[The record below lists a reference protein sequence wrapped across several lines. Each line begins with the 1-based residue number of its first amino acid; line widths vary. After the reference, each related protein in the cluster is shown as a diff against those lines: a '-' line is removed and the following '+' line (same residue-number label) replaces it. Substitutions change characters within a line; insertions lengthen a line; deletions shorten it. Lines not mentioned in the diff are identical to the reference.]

1 MLLLYILFE
10 FVYYLYYKVFIYG
23 VLNKTCYRT
32 IRGIVSKDI
41 SSEIYTRFKEYIINE
56 EYLIKYFMDAI
67 PNREMITIENIKKLL
82 SYHIYNTYPNDNI
95 VDDDR
100 INELVDIIKD
110 KLGSLIRPNVHISD
124 TNDFIS
130 YHFMT
135 NRLNAVHKPF
145 IFYIFMYFIRRC
157 FNFYMYTLGFTNIV
171 DPHLNLRV
179 WIKHNS
185 VGTNKMPLVFIHGFG
200 FGIMPYIRK
209 ILRLSV
215 DRRTVIVPEFP
226 NISYDLYKFPPP
238 SSDNL
243 STSLYNILIKQNIE
257 LIDIAGHSFG
267 GLLLNTFQNKY
278 PHICNYK
285 TYAESPVFCIH
296 QSHIVNVI
304 AIKIPFK
311 LPLKHIIKYI
321 RTMIIY
327 NDIYTQYFL
336 NRCLF
341 YENTLIKNLDDKTT
355 IILAKDDRLVPSY
368 YIHKYIT
375 AYYPQVQ
382 VEMIE
387 GDHAAYIFG

>member
-1 MLLLYILFE
+1 ML
-10 FVYYLYYKVFIYG
+10 
-23 VLNKTCYRT
+23 
-32 IRGIVSKDI
+32 
-41 SSEIYTRFKEYIINE
+41 
-56 EYLIKYFMDAI
+56 
-67 PNREMITIENIKKLL
+67 TIENIKKLL
-82 SYHIYNTYPNDNI
+82 SYHIYNTHPKDDI

-100 INELVDIIKD
+100 VNELVALIKG

-145 IFYIFMYFIRRC
+145 IFYTFMYLVRRV
-157 FNFYMYTLGFTNIV
+157 FNCYMYRLGFTNIV
-171 DPHLNLRV
+171 DPSTQLRV

-185 VGTNKMPLVFIHGFG
+185 VGTNEMPFVFIHGFG
-200 FGIMPYIRK
+200 FGIMPYIHK
-209 ILRLSV
+209 IQRLTV
-215 DRRTVIVPEFP
+215 DRRIVIVPEFP

-238 SSDNL
+238 SSDKL
-243 STSLYNILIKQNIE
+243 STSLYNILTKHSIE

-267 GLLLNTFQNKY
+267 GLILNTFQTKY
-278 PHICNYK
+278 PRMCNYK

-304 AIKIPFK
+304 AIKLPFK
-311 LPLKHIIKYI
+311 DIIKYI

-341 YENTLIKNLDDKTT
+341 YENTLITNLDDKTT

-368 YIHKYIT
+368 YICKYIT
-375 AYYPQVQ
+375 TYYPQVS
-382 VEMIE
+382 VEIIK
-387 GDHAAYIFG
+387 GDHAAYISG